1 MLKVAIEKE
10 SAIDSYSKTWY
21 DDLQNDF
28 LTPQDW
34 ETLRSVLSF
43 LKPFYRA
50 TKETE
55 GDLATID

>member
-10 SAIDSYSKTWY
+10 SAVDSYSKTWY

-28 LTPQDW
+28 LSPQDW

-43 LKPFYRA
+43 LQPFYRA
-50 TKETE
+50 TKET
-55 GDLATID
+55 